1 MEKIANDIFR
11 RNECN
16 DKETARSGISEPPPP
31 KKKYLVEGTNT
42 VCTDM
47 FRKLSG
53 LLRLFHLVPRL
64 TEGHNYCSAVTRWL
78 FKTWV

>member
-1 MEKIANDIFR
+1 MNAMIR
-11 RNECN
+11 RQPGVEYQN
-16 DKETARSGISEPPPP
+16 PPPP